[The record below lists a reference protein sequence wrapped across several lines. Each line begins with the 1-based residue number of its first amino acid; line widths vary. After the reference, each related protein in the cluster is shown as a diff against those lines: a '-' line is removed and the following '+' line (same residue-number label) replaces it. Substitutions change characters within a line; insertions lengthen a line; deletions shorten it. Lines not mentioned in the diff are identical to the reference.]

1 MKLQF
6 RIVIPNTKLKLR
18 KVLSGL
24 EFQIASLYQI
34 YIFRPVP
41 QDHSFPKQDK
51 AELAFRLMDKDHD
64 GTITKMEMVKK
75 FKAACDRSR
84 QNDDNINEVIMIKST
99 NIFLVGKTCKSQY
112 MLFFHV
118 HKERK
123 PKTCI

>member
-75 FKAACDRSR
+75 FKTLTMD
-84 QNDDNINEVIMIKST
+84 QVDKVMPEITKEKFHKNHFPG
-99 NIFLVGKTCKSQY
+99 IF
-112 MLFFHV
+112 
-118 HKERK
+118 
-123 PKTCI
+123 